1 MRTLRLLFFISIT
14 ISSVSATWF
23 DDIPRTITQ
32 PDGEMFDCF
41 VTGDQYGRRL
51 HDRNDFTIILDPE
64 DGYYYYADRGPDGD
78 LVPTDLRVGLGD
90 PRSIGLEP
98 GYDISQEIR
107 RLLKSTTLNENSEL
121 SDGYPDGIPN
131 RIIIHTS

>member
-14 ISSVSATWF
+14 ISSISATWF

-32 PDGEMFDCF
+32 PDGETFDCF

-78 LVPTDLRVGLGD
+78 LVPTDMRVGLGD

-98 GYDISQEIR
+98 GYDISQEI
-107 RLLKSTTLNENSEL
+107 
-121 SDGYPDGIPN
+121 YN
-131 RIIIHTS
+131 RNKEFYGHGPTIQY